1 MDGKHIL
8 QADPYVLANAVIMRV
23 LGRDVVAYI
32 KAQLRTKGEKYA
44 DTHSLHLLQPVVL
57 MAMRSAERR
66 VAVNIGTAWIAL
78 WWSQMLHNQKHMLT
92 HLKMRPITSRVLLP
106 LLRMNRGR

>member
-66 VAVNIGTAWIAL
+66 VAEYRVDRLVINNGWRMIGNL
-78 WWSQMLHNQKHMLT
+78 R
-92 HLKMRPITSRVLLP
+92 MRPITR
-106 LLRMNRGR
+106 